1 MLQCRH
7 AQEFSFGPRALK
19 DALVST
25 DTALQQ
31 LYVSAFSPAER
42 LFLAEAYNPQRTL
55 FCTLLI
61 RTAFDWLLSRPEA
74 PEDFQTFHASL
85 QHRKPRL
92 ARKHIYLQPIDL
104 SEEPVG
110 SSLLHQLC
118 SCTEAFFLGLRVK
131 CLPSVAAASIRC
143 SSRPSRDSDRLQLH
157 TDGILSFLKNNK
169 PGDALCVLG
178 LTLSDLYPHEAWSF
192 TFSKF
197 LPGHEVGVC
206 SFARFSGEF
215 PKSGP
220 SAPDP
225 ALVEAAAD
233 GPEAP
238 LQDRGWALCFSALGM
253 VQCCKVTCHELCH
266 LLGLGN
272 CRWLRCL
279 MQGALSL
286 DEALRRPLDLCPI
299 CLRKLQHIL
308 GFRLIERYQRL
319 YTWTQAVAG
328 TWPSQEAGEPSVW
341 EDTPPASAD
350 SGMCCESDSEP
361 GTSVSEPLTPEAWS
375 HAFSSGPEVEPEEG
389 LSSLVASEAPPA
401 LGGPAEA
408 IKEHERWLARCIQ
421 SLQREVAEE
430 ELAQVDRAVDA
441 LDRWE
446 MFTGQLPAIRQD
458 PPSSRDSVGLR
469 KVLGDKFSSL
479 RRKLSARKLSRAES
493 APCPWDGEES

>member
-1 MLQCRH
+1 MLQCRP

-25 DTALQQ
+25 DAALQQ

-61 RTAFDWLLSRPEA
+61 RTGFDWLLSRPEA

-110 SSLLHQLC
+110 NSLLHQLC

-197 LPGHEVGVC
+197 LPGHEVGIC

-299 CLRKLQHIL
+299 CLRKLQHVL
-308 GFRLIERYQRL
+308 GFRLIERYQEEPAL
-319 YTWTQAVAG
+319 
-328 TWPSQEAGEPSVW
+328 EPSR
-341 EDTPPASAD
+341 E
-350 SGMCCESDSEP
+350 
-361 GTSVSEPLTPEAWS
+361 GTSWCSRRVARSSQGNFL
-375 HAFSSGPEVEPEEG
+375 FSFPSPTLGSLLLRGGTGP
-389 LSSLVASEAPPA
+389 
-401 LGGPAEA
+401 LGGGG
-408 IKEHERWLARCIQ
+408 
-421 SLQREVAEE
+421 S
-430 ELAQVDRAVDA
+430 
-441 LDRWE
+441 
-446 MFTGQLPAIRQD
+446 
-458 PPSSRDSVGLR
+458 
-469 KVLGDKFSSL
+469 
-479 RRKLSARKLSRAES
+479 
-493 APCPWDGEES
+493 

>member
-1 MLQCRH
+1 MLQCRR
-7 AQEFSFGPRALK
+7 AEEFSFGPRALK

-25 DTALQQ
+25 NAALQQ

-42 LFLAEAYNPQRTL
+42 LFLSEAYNPKRTL

-61 RTAFDWLLSRPEA
+61 HTAFDWLLSYPEA
-74 PEDFQTFHASL
+74 PEDFETFHASL
-85 QHRKPRL
+85 QHRKQSL

-104 SEEPVG
+104 SEGPVG
-110 SSLLHQLC
+110 CSLLDYLRRC
-118 SCTEAFFLGLRVK
+118 VEAFFLGLRVK
-131 CLPSVAAASIRC
+131 CLPSVAATSIHC
-143 SSRPSRDSDRLQLH
+143 SSRPGQDSDRLQLH

-178 LTLSDLYPHEAWSF
+178 LTLSDLYPHETWSF

-197 LPGHEVGVC
+197 LPGHEVGIC

-215 PKSGP
+215 LQSGP

-225 ALVEAAAD
+225 ALVEDAAD
-233 GPEAP
+233 GPKTF
-238 LQDRGWALCFSALGM
+238 LQDRGRTLCFSTLGM

-279 MQGALSL
+279 MQGTLSL

-299 CLRKLQHIL
+299 CLRKLQHVL
-308 GFRLIERYQRL
+308 GFKLIERYKRL
-319 YTWTQAVAG
+319 YSWTQAVTG
-328 TWPSQEAGEPSVW
+328 TWSGQDAREPSVS
-341 EDTPPASAD
+341 EDTLPFSAD

-361 GTSVSEPLTPEAWS
+361 VTNLSEPLTPDACS
-375 HAFSSGPEVEPEEG
+375 HAFPSGLELEPEDG
-389 LSSLVASEAPPA
+389 LSSLVASEALPQ

-408 IKEHERWLARCIQ
+408 IGEHERWLATCIQ
-421 SLQREVAEE
+421 ALEREVAEE
-430 ELAQVDRAVDA
+430 EVVQVDRAVDA

-446 MFTGQLPAIRQD
+446 MFTGRLPATRQD
-458 PPSSRDSVGLR
+458 LPCSRDSAGLR

-479 RRKLSARKLSRAES
+479 RKKLSTRKLSKAES
-493 APCPWDGEES
+493 SPYHWKGEEN